1 MSIQIGNYSFDGP
14 FGDLAHVRNSSGVYA
29 VLTRAA
35 INAPFTVVDIG
46 EAGWIQDRIKGHDRQ
61 NQWVRCRMVGG
72 LWVAVF
78 YCDERARM
86 QIERELR
93 AQFNPA
99 CGVR

>member
-14 FGDLAHVRNSSGVYA
+14 FGDPAHLRNNSGVYA
-29 VLTRAA
+29 VLTRATA
-35 INAPFTVVDIG
+35 NAPFTVIDIG
-46 EAGWIQDRIKGHDRQ
+46 EAGWIRDRLTNHDRQ
-61 NQWVRCRMVGG
+61 NQWARAGLGG
-72 LWVAVF
+72 GFWFAAF

-93 AQFNPA
+93 VQFNPA